1 MPPLRINSVTS
12 LLLHLST
19 KICNFADV
27 EKGLQG
33 GAAGSRLNVPGFFTI
48 GSRTTRVFIIIY
60 VLWQLVTY
68 F

>member
-27 EKGLQG
+27 EKGQQG
-33 GAAGSRLNVPGFFTI
+33 GAAGSRLKVPGFFTI
-48 GSRTTRVFIIIY
+48 GARTTREFINNN
-60 VLWQLVTY
+60 VLWQQVTY